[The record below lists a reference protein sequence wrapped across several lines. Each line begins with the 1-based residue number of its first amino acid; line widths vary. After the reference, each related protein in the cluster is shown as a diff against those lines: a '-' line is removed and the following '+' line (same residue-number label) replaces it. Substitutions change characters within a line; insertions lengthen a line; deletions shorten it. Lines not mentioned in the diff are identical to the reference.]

1 MGLLDG
7 VLQFLEEK
15 MFKRMEEQ
23 FKELI
28 GILKDIDTKLD
39 TLVKLQSKEA

>member
-28 GILKDIDTKLD
+28 AVIREMDKKLEILINI
-39 TLVKLQSKEA
+39 QKEKG